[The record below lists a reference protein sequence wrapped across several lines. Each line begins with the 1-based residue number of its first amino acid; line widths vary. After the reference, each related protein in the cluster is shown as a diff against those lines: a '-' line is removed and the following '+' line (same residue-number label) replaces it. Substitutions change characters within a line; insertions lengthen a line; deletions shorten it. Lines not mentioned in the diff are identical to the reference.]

1 LDSPEW
7 VVAVV
12 TTSSNPVWAA
22 RRVNLMAFSE
32 EAAPRTIKNLPVNP
46 RVALTVLWLLV
57 SGAFAG
63 DGGAGGTSPATN
75 DELGARMGMT
85 PLEVLQA
92 VRHLAAV
99 GLVSEC
105 GSRLV
110 KRGEVP
116 AMTVALDASYLGEA
130 PPVDESTDVT
140 PPRWAM
146 AFHPDLSSVHVGGL
160 SR

>member
-1 LDSPEW
+1 
-7 VVAVV
+7 
-12 TTSSNPVWAA
+12 
-22 RRVNLMAFSE
+22 MAFSE
-32 EAAPRTIKNLPVNP
+32 EAGPRAIKNLPVNP

-63 DGGAGGTSPATN
+63 DGGAGAGSPTTT

-85 PLEVLQA
+85 PMEVLQA

-105 GSRLV
+105 GDRLV

-116 AMTVALDASYLGEA
+116 TMTVTLDASYLGDA
-130 PPVDESTDVT
+130 PPVDESADVT

-160 SR
+160 NR